1 MKKIFFTLCAG
12 LLFFI
17 CAGCAPFLRTAS
29 HISGS
34 KAVFQAL
41 PPYNGPKAGL
51 ALVDF
56 EVSAIRANS
65 GVGKGLRD
73 LLAATLTN
81 SNRFYVTSQQAA
93 SASPGQ
99 PASDIIVSTALL
111 EFEPQTSG
119 GRAGVGGG
127 GGVNS
132 GMMGGLLGASLNK
145 AYLVL
150 EIRIIDA
157 QTSQPIATT
166 RLKGQASDASA
177 TSAANLLGAIELG
190 QGISDYKHTPME
202 KAIRLCMAEAVR
214 YIAQNIPPAYYKYR

>member
-1 MKKIFFTLCAG
+1 M
-12 LLFFI
+12 
-17 CAGCAPFLRTAS
+17 RTAS
-29 HISGS
+29 HTSS
-34 KAVFQAL
+34 RKVVFQAL

-56 EVSAIRANS
+56 EVIATKANS

-73 LLAATLTN
+73 LLAVSLTN
-81 SNRFYVTSQQAA
+81 SNRFYVTAQQAVSVA
-93 SASPGQ
+93 PGQ
-99 PASDIIVSTALL
+99 PAADIIVSTALL
-111 EFEPQTSG
+111 EFEPHTSG

-157 QTSQPIATT
+157 QTSKAIATT
-166 RLKGQASDASA
+166 RLKGQASDAGA
-177 TSAANLLGAIELG
+177 ANVANLLGVVELG
-190 QGISDYKHTPME
+190 RDLSGYKHMPME
-202 KAIRLCMAEAVR
+202 KAIRLSMAEAVR
-214 YIAQNIPPAYYKYR
+214 YIAQNIPPEYYKYH